1 MIKRSH
7 LAVFAFIVVAG
18 CGGSGSSAPAPPAV
32 GTDACSIDGQK
43 KYVLDTMRDVY
54 FWNDLLPANVDIGAY
69 ATPEELLADLISVQ
83 PLDNFSYIDSLAADA
98 QFFSAGQYEGFRFS
112 TTFAAPDDLRFVS
125 VFASSPAAV
134 AGFARGQQVVMLNGR
149 TIADIEANEGVGELF
164 AMTSLEFTIRRPD
177 TSEFVVTVDASLV
190 TIDPLPQWRI
200 INLPGGTTV
209 GYLELA
215 TFISTAN
222 APFISIF
229 AAFASAGVTD
239 VILDLR
245 YNGGGLVDTTE
256 LLGDFLGGIANDG
269 QMFSRTLF
277 NANNVVSNRSSLFQA
292 PTNSVNLSRLIVIAT
307 DRTASAS
314 ELITNSMFPYL
325 DVSVV
330 GGTTF
335 GKPVGQL
342 GLQFCDKILRA
353 TSFETRNANDEGG
366 YFDGLPA
373 DCAVQDD
380 LLTPVG
386 AETDPNLEAA
396 LYLLENGSCP
406 MVTATASDSQ
416 KPTTNDRVERFR
428 RSGPSW
434 RRLAGAW

>member
-43 KYVLDTMRDVY
+43 QYVLDTMRDVY
-54 FWNDLLPANVDIGAY
+54 FWNDLLPANVDIGAC
-69 ATPEELLADLISVQ
+69 ATLEELLADLISVQ

-98 QFFSAGQYEGFRFS
+98 QFFSAGQYEGFGFS

-177 TSEFVVTVDASLV
+177 TSEFVVTVDAGLV

-200 INLPGGTTV
+200 INLSGGTTV

-269 QMFSRTLF
+269 QVFSRT
-277 NANNVVSNRSSLFQA
+277 
-292 PTNSVNLSRLIVIAT
+292 
-307 DRTASAS
+307 
-314 ELITNSMFPYL
+314 
-325 DVSVV
+325 
-330 GGTTF
+330 
-335 GKPVGQL
+335 
-342 GLQFCDKILRA
+342 
-353 TSFETRNANDEGG
+353 
-366 YFDGLPA
+366 
-373 DCAVQDD
+373 
-380 LLTPVG
+380 
-386 AETDPNLEAA
+386 
-396 LYLLENGSCP
+396 
-406 MVTATASDSQ
+406 
-416 KPTTNDRVERFR
+416 RF
-428 RSGPSW
+428 
-434 RRLAGAW
+434 

>member
-1 MIKRSH
+1 VSKLSH
-7 LAVFAFIVVAG
+7 IAVFAFIVVAG
-18 CGGSGSSAPAPPAV
+18 CGGSANSPTAPPVV
-32 GTDACSIDGQK
+32 GTDACSVDGQK
-43 KYVLDTMRDVY
+43 QYVLDTMRDVY
-54 FWNDLLPANVDIGAY
+54 FWNDLLPANVDLGAY
-69 ATPEELLADLISVQ
+69 ATPEELLADLITVQ

-98 QFFSAGQYEGFRFS
+98 QFFSAGQYEGFGFS
-112 TTFAAPDDLRFVS
+112 TTFAAPDDLRFVT

-134 AGFARGQQVVMLNGR
+134 AGFARGQQIFMLNGR
-149 TIADIEANEGVGELF
+149 TIADIEANEGIGELF

-177 TSEFVVTVDASLV
+177 ASEFVVTVDKGLV

-200 INLPGGTTV
+200 IDLPGGTKV
-209 GYLELA
+209 GYIELA

-229 AAFASAGVTD
+229 EAFANAGVTD

-256 LLGDFLGGIANDG
+256 LLGDFLGGIVNDG
-269 QMFSRTLF
+269 QVFSRTLF
-277 NANNVVSNRSSLFQA
+277 NQKNAVSNRSAFFQA
-292 PTNSVNLSRLIVIAT
+292 PANSVILSRLIVIAT

-325 DVSVV
+325 DVSIV
-330 GGTTF
+330 GSSTF

-342 GLQFCDKILRA
+342 GLQFCAKILRA

-366 YFDGLPA
+366 YFGGLPA

-380 LLTPVG
+380 LLIPVG
-386 AETDPNLEAA
+386 ADNDPNLEAA

-406 MVTATASDSQ
+406 VAIATASDIQ
-416 KPTTNDRVERFR
+416 KPRTNDRAERIR
-428 RSGPSW
+428 RGGPSW